1 MLFGNLFP
9 SSDIPVSVMSEGA
22 RICVY
27 QLFYDGKDKATVLD
41 AYFRVKFLA
50 DKTAAFIKANPGALP
65 TQQAKLAAKLRP
77 SAN

>member
-1 MLFGNLFP
+1 LFP

-50 DKTAAFIKANPGALP
+50 DKTAAFIKANPVALP
-65 TQQAKLAAKLRP
+65 TQQAKLAGKLRP
-77 SAN
+77 SAT